1 MNTRNILTALA
12 ILFTFIN
19 LSAQQFSNVEERL
32 AEYKE
37 KLNLTEEQT
46 QAIEEIL
53 LDSKEAFQKIREENS
68 GDRAAMINDTKELMS
83 QTNSKIKEQLTDE
96 QKVIFNQMI
105 EEKKQEFLSRKRR
118 R

>member
-1 MNTRNILTALA
+1 MNKRNIITVLA
-12 ILFTFIN
+12 VLFTFIN
-19 LSAQQFSNVEERL
+19 LSAQQYANVEERL

-46 QAIEEIL
+46 KAIEEIL
-53 LDSKEAFQKIREENS
+53 LDSKETFQKIREENS
-68 GDRAAMINDTKELMS
+68 GDRAGMINGIKELMT
-83 QTNSKIKEQLTDE
+83 QTNSKIEEQLTDE
-96 QKVIFNQMI
+96 QKVIFNQMV